1 LDAPAEYL
9 YVRILEGAVA
19 IKSSKSINKQP
30 ALDAVRAIVIGSV
43 TGALLCA
50 IFLGISSLAFVSAE
64 SIPQGL
70 LSPLVIAVSVL
81 SSFGAGYTAAK
92 ISGKRGLLF
101 GASAGMLLFALF
113 LFSGLV
119 ISNKTTEPAQAG
131 TRLLA
136 MVLSGSIG
144 GFLSVNKKR
153 KPKRK

>member
-1 LDAPAEYL
+1 M
-9 YVRILEGAVA
+9 
-19 IKSSKSINKQP
+19 SKKP
-30 ALDAVRAIVIGSV
+30 ALDAIRAIVIGSV

-50 IFLGISSLAFVSAE
+50 IILCVLSLAFVSAE

-70 LSPLVIAVSVL
+70 LSPLVIAVSVISAFL
-81 SSFGAGYTAAK
+81 AGYIAAK

-101 GASAGMLLFALF
+101 GAAAGMLLFALF

-119 ISNKTTEPAQAG
+119 MSTKATEPVQAG
-131 TRLLA
+131 TRLLT

-144 GFLSVNKKR
+144 GFLSVNKKT